1 ESSGVCSS
9 GRPVL
14 YGHNITDNIGSDF
27 LSGSGP
33 FSCDTVTPSPM
44 VHEAPATTFVNY
56 QTGDY
61 HLQAGS
67 LAIAGGASSCVA
79 GGASPCV
86 PPNDFV
92 GTVRPTSGSQD
103 VGAYVFV
110 GTGFPIVSF
119 SPSPLNFGTVAVS
132 TPATLTDMLT
142 NIGTGSLTCSPATI
156 TGTNAS
162 VFVIVSTTCGSS
174 LAGGASCS
182 YTIRATPTAASL
194 QTANLTL
201 TDNASGSPHQ
211 LPLSVTGG
219 SPAAT
224 FSPASLSFGTVP

>member
-1 ESSGVCSS
+1 
-9 GRPVL
+9 
-14 YGHNITDNIGSDF
+14 
-27 LSGSGP
+27 
-33 FSCDTVTPSPM
+33 M

-92 GTVRPTSGSQD
+92 GTVRPTSGAQD

-110 GTGFPIVSF
+110 GTGVPIVSF

-142 NIGTGSLTCSPATI
+142 NIGTGSLTFSPATI

-211 LPLSVTGG
+211 LTRQPLSVNVLIASWVIDVPGPSNNTA
-219 SPAAT
+219 SPAT
-224 FSPASLSFGTVP
+224 GTSVRPSLLKNSIALCAWSILPCSR